1 MAFGDLVKNAITA
14 EVNVGTVLTPD
25 LLSNPASGNLLIAT
39 FANNRNNRTV
49 SSAPA
54 GFTLL
59 HNVRSTVA
67 GHWVWYYKISD
78 GTEQTASLTWDGNVA
93 GAAEYIEYEWDGST
107 PTVTK
112 NDDQTNIDGAVTTQ
126 ASGAATPTAAT
137 NIVIAAHGTEA
148 SGSSTTGQAVDGAWI
163 EDILFYDFVGGHLK
177 TSRLVNAA
185 TSSQEATHT
194 SAGVAGEMYGAI
206 AVFNSAAG
214 GAASLLET
222 TNYQGMNRMNGGMR
236 S

>member
-1 MAFGDLVKNAITA
+1 MAFGDLIKSATTA
-14 EVNVGTVLTPD
+14 ELDVGTVTTPD
-25 LLSNPASGNLLIAT
+25 LLSNPTSGNLLIAT

-49 SSAPA
+49 TSAPA

-67 GHWVWYYKISD
+67 GHWVWYYKVSD
-78 GTEQTASLTWDGNVA
+78 GTEQTASLTWSANVS

-112 NDDQTNIDGAVTTQ
+112 NDDQTNIDIAVTTQ

-137 NIVIAAHGTEA
+137 NIVIAVHGTE
-148 SGSSTTGQAVDGAWI
+148 SSSSSTTGQAVDGAWI
-163 EDILFYDFVGGHLK
+163 EDILFYNFVGGHLK

-185 TSSQEATHT
+185 LSSQEATHT
-194 SAGVAGEMYGAI
+194 SAGVADEMDGAI
-206 AVFNSAAG
+206 AVFNSAAVG
-214 GAASLLET
+214 GAT
-222 TNYQGMNRMNGGMR
+222 IPVFMNHYRNQGIA
-236 S
+236 